1 MSTPTLILHHYALS
15 PFSEKIR
22 AMLGYAGIPWQ
33 SAVTREF
40 PPRPVLAQLAGGYRK
55 VPVGQIG
62 ADVFCDSKLIAD
74 EIAALSGKPALSLAA
89 ADPAVQDYVR
99 HVDLEIFL
107 ACIMQARPLAL
118 LRNGGRMN
126 PLDVIRLVIDRVQ
139 IGRRSA
145 VKPSSVAKPGRRV
158 REHLA
163 DLDLRLQRHDFLF
176 GDEPNHADF
185 SAYHALW
192 FMRDMGGSRLV
203 ADHPAVSAW
212 MARMKGF
219 GAGKRQEIAP
229 ADALAAAKAATPRP
243 IAPAEAADDRPV
255 AIAPADYAQDAASG
269 RLVGENASRWIIAR
283 DVPGLGTIHVHFPR
297 SGYVLTPA

>member
-15 PFSEKIR
+15 PFSEKTR
-22 AMLGYAGIPWQ
+22 VMLAYAGIPWL

-62 ADVFCDSKLIAD
+62 ADVFCDSKIIAE
-74 EIAALSGKPALSLAA
+74 EIAALAGKPALSLAGCE
-89 ADPAVQDYVR
+89 PAVQDYVR
-99 HVDLEIFL
+99 SVDLEIFL

-163 DLDLRLQRHDFLF
+163 DLDQRLQRHDFLF
-176 GDEPNHADF
+176 GDDPNHAEPVCARR
-185 SAYHALW
+185 SPRRMPW
-192 FMRDMGGSRLV
+192 RPQRPRR
-203 ADHPAVSAW
+203 PAPSP
-212 MARMKGF
+212 RPKPPT
-219 GAGKRQEIAP
+219 AGRWPLPPPI
-229 ADALAAAKAATPRP
+229 TPRMP
-243 IAPAEAADDRPV
+243 PRAAWWARPFRAGSSPATSRGLAPSTSISR
-255 AIAPADYAQDAASG
+255 G
-269 RLVGENASRWIIAR
+269 RGMS
-283 DVPGLGTIHVHFPR
+283 
-297 SGYVLTPA
+297 